1 MIWASRGIMLVAGG
15 IFAYWSGVF
24 SGDADWWLWAKFYM
38 MVVMGH
44 IAGELRSK
52 AKSRQCQNSQS

>member
-24 SGDADWWLWAKFYM
+24 SDNTDWWLWAKFYLM
-38 MVVMGH
+38 TVMGH
-44 IAGELRSK
+44 YAGGFHERSK
-52 AKSRQCQNSQS
+52 RRKCQSSQ